1 MSNYRNRKLLDLAH
15 KLSCQCCGKHGGSEP
30 AHSNQSC
37 HGKGMSIKAHDVFF
51 AALCHDCHRELDQGK
66 SMTFEEKCD
75 MWQRA
80 HDKTL
85 LEIFRLGWVVVK

>member
-1 MSNYRNRKLLDLAH
+1 LSNYRNRKLLDLAH
-15 KLSCQCCGKHGGSEP
+15 QLPCQCCGRGEASEP
-30 AHSNQSC
+30 AHSNFHQ

-66 SMTFEEKCD
+66 SMTFDKRFD

-85 LEIFRLGWVVVK
+85 LEIFRRGLVRVL